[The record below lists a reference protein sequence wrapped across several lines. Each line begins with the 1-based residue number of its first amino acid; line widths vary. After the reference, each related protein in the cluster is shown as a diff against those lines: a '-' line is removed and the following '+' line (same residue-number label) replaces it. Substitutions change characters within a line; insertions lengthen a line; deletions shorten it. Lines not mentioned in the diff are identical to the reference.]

1 LQRRE
6 DAGEQVSIPVPP
18 KYKPVD
24 FRKPSYWQA
33 RGRLDVPKERFVL
46 YPDTGRTGDSSAV
59 LGWAGWDHLEQARAL
74 ATLIVDRARDE
85 DWEGDQLLPLVAGLV
100 ELEPWLHQWFD
111 GPDPLFGGSPAA
123 FITGFIDTQLTDLRR
138 TRDDCKAWRP

>member
-1 LQRRE
+1 M
-6 DAGEQVSIPVPP
+6 
-18 KYKPVD
+18 
-24 FRKPSYWQA
+24 
-33 RGRLDVPKERFVL
+33 L
-46 YPDTGRTGDSSAV
+46 YPNAGRTGDSSVV

-74 ATLIVDRARDE
+74 ATLLVDRSRDE